1 MSKHSELMKEWRQRM
16 KDIVKLYEHGDM
28 SFREIGERYGITSQR
43 VQQIYK
49 RAKQL

>member
-1 MSKHSELMKEWRQRM
+1 MSKHSEKMKLWQERREE
-16 KDIVKLYEHGDM
+16 IVKLYEEEEM
-28 SFREIGERYGITSQR
+28 SFREIGDRYGITSQR